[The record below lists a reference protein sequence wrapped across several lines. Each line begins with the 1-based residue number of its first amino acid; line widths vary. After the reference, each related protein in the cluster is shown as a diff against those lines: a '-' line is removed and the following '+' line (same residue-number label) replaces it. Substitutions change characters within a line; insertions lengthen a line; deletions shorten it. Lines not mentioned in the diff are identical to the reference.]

1 MAGRVRGLVAGKGR
15 SEKMRLR
22 TGIHELDDMLRGGFL
37 PGDAVLLAG
46 GAGTGKTT
54 LAIQHLVN
62 GATQFAENGIY
73 VTFEQLPNQIYRD
86 SQSLGWDIRK
96 LEDEDKFRLIC
107 TSLNI
112 LLEDGGGESILSEP
126 IEEIHAQRIVVD
138 SLSHLAMFTEP
149 R

>member
-1 MAGRVRGLVAGKGR
+1 MAGRVRGLVAGKDR

-37 PGDAVLLAG
+37 PGDAVLVAG

-73 VTFEQLPNQIYRD
+73 VTLEQLPNHIYMNSQNLGRD
-86 SQSLGWDIRK
+86 ISK
-96 LEDEDKFRLIC
+96 LE
-107 TSLNI
+107 
-112 LLEDGGGESILSEP
+112 G
-126 IEEIHAQRIVVD
+126 
-138 SLSHLAMFTEP
+138 
-149 R
+149 